1 MRESPGEIRIKADR
15 FEPLFDVGA
24 CIATAHDTVGERA
37 SPLLYFCQEMTAVR
51 SQTSRRSPATSAK
64 CQQTSLVDRYHE

>member
-24 CIATAHDTVGERA
+24 CSAAAHDTVGERA
-37 SPLLYFCQEMTAVR
+37 FTTPLLPSVDDRR
-51 SQTSRRSPATSAK
+51 SLTRRHQDVVPPRPQSASRR
-64 CQQTSLVDRYHE
+64 R